1 MAEVSEPLGR
11 TEPVAVAGGI
21 AGALSFLVKSA
32 VALLALFNADLTPTQ
47 TAQII
52 ITADAAIMAVTTVVT
67 VIWQRNRVSSPAT
80 VAKLE
85 QRIENLGGEVAPK

>member
-1 MAEVSEPLGR
+1 MAEATEPLGR
-11 TEPVAVAGGI
+11 TEPVAIAGTIG
-21 AGALSFLVKSA
+21 GALSFLVKSA
-32 VALLALFNADLTPTQ
+32 VALLALFNQDLTPAQ

-67 VIWQRNRVSSPAT
+67 VVWQRNRVSSPAT

-85 QRIENLGGEVAPK
+85 QRIESLGGEAAPK